1 MGSNCYPISLIKRFE
16 LLRYEVAA
24 DVVQKK
30 EPNEASTIFIEGSR
44 PLEVAV
50 PVTTDVERHVEDEN
64 QLQKAVDQCEETA
77 RNIIELPSQCSC
89 TTTNVESPDQEK
101 LKEPL
106 SAPF

>member
-1 MGSNCYPISLIKRFE
+1 MCM
-16 LLRYEVAA
+16 
-24 DVVQKK
+24 
-30 EPNEASTIFIEGSR
+30 EGSR

-50 PVTTDVERHVEDEN
+50 PVTDVERHVEEEN

-77 RNIIELPSQCSC
+77 RNIIELPTQCSC
-89 TTTNVESPDQEK
+89 TTTNVESPDQVK